1 MYHFNYSGFDVN
13 KDSSYKD
20 KIKSLASNIEALEIS
35 EATGVPVSELTS
47 TAAAGSAAGRL
58 FFFLNGWNFHNITRE
73 S

>member
-13 KDSSYKD
+13 KKDSSYKD

-58 FFFLNGWNFHNITRE
+58 FFFLNG
-73 S
+73 